1 MRLKLNPCLLIR
13 YKFLYMV
20 MWGKYDKYSNSN
32 TRSFNS
38 KTLKLVGPVKREK
51 TLFFREKPGFCKV
64 PIFWV
69 VLDLHNLSKSCG
81 PVSNFCFTT
90 CSNFKLTTSEICQT
104 ERTIKTKANLTT
116 LDARIL
122 QGLQLPSKL
131 RTFPSAGLEV
141 VKKSLWICMAFQK
154 SAFQM

>member
-1 MRLKLNPCLLIR
+1 MYIYNISYIYIYIHIYIYIYICAC
-13 YKFLYMV
+13 
-20 MWGKYDKYSNSN
+20 KYIHIYIYIYLS
-32 TRSFNS
+32 TRRFKDPKNCRSS
-38 KTLKLVGPVKREK
+38 HKRRIEK
-51 TLFFREKPGFCKV
+51 NWVFCKE

-81 PVSNFCFTT
+81 PASNFCFTT
-90 CSNFKLTTSEICQT
+90 CSNFILRTSEICQT
-104 ERTIKTKANLTT
+104 ERAIKTKANLTT

-122 QGLQLPSKL
+122 QGLQLPPKL
-131 RTFPSAGLEV
+131 RTFPSTGLEV